1 VTIHVTPLARTDI
14 AGLEAFNAIETAAQ
28 REDVPD
34 FPVLSTRASLIR
46 LRHDWPGQRSHLF
59 LAADRTGPD
68 QPVGVLRVDLPQLDN
83 TELASL
89 NLSVHPAHRRRGVGR
104 ALYEAAVAFAR
115 ENGRRVIHAETVTTV
130 PGGPPRD
137 PGDGHRAFA
146 EAMGAKLGLV
156 EVRRRLDLDTV
167 DRSGWD
173 EASAD
178 ASTHAAGYSCVRWT
192 GTTPDDLIAEVAA
205 LDSRLNLDA
214 PMGDLTIEAERI
226 DAARTREV
234 EEAIRIRGRRP
245 YHCGLRHDASGA
257 LAAWTH
263 LTYDPDQTE
272 HAWQQITIVDPAH
285 RGHRLGM
292 SVKLENLRHALAH
305 EPGTRW
311 IDTWNAAE
319 NTHMIA
325 INEALGFRPVDGWQ
339 IWQAEI

>member
-1 VTIHVTPLARTDI
+1 NRSRRGCGTSRLGRVSIQVTPLSRTDI
-14 AGLEAFNAIETAAQ
+14 AGLEAFVAVEHAAQ

-46 LRHDWPGQRSHLF
+46 LSHDWPGQRTRLF
-59 LAADRTGPD
+59 VATDSEKPTDPLGMLE
-68 QPVGVLRVDLPQLDN
+68 VGLPYLDN
-83 TELASL
+83 TELAHVDL
-89 NLSVHPAHRRRGVGR
+89 RVHPNHRRRGIGR
-104 ALYEAAVAFAR
+104 ALYEVAVSFAR

-137 PGDGHRAFA
+137 PGDGYRAFA
-146 EAMGAKLGLV
+146 EAMGAKVGLS

-173 EASAD
+173 EASAV
-178 ASTHAAGYSCVRWT
+178 AGTHAVGYSLVRWT
-192 GTTPDDLIAEVAA
+192 GTTPDDLIADVAA

-226 DAARTREV
+226 DAARTREI
-234 EEAIRIRGRRP
+234 EEMIRIRGRRP

-285 RGHRLGM
+285 RGHRLGIL
-292 SVKLENLRHALAH
+292 VKVENLRHALAH

-311 IDTWNAAE
+311 MTRG
-319 NTHMIA
+319 T
-325 INEALGFRPVDGWQ
+325 RPRTPT
-339 IWQAEI
+339 